1 MTKVLIITL
10 IIVVALLVLAM
21 CVLVGLIESFDR
33 GDFCETNC
41 PYKGNCKPLSKI
53 LGYKYHQYK

>member
-10 IIVVALLVLAM
+10 IIVVVLLVLAM

-41 PYKGNCKPLSKI
+41 PYKGNCKPLSKNS
-53 LGYKYHQYK
+53 K

>member
-10 IIVVALLVLAM
+10 IIVVALLVLAI
-21 CVLVGLIESFDR
+21 CVLVGLLESFDR

-41 PYKGNCKPLSKI
+41 PYKGNCKHLSKI

>member
-33 GDFCETNC
+33 GGFCETNC
-41 PYKGNCKPLSKI
+41 PYKGGCKPLSKNS
-53 LGYKYHQYK
+53 K

>member
-10 IIVVALLVLAM
+10 IIVVALLVLAI
-21 CVLVGLIESFDR
+21 CVLVGLLESFDR

-41 PYKGNCKPLSKI
+41 PYKGDCKPMSKI
-53 LGYKYHQYK
+53 LDSKYHQYK